1 MAETVGRGERGS
13 AIQRALAVL
22 EGVAGADRPISAT
35 ELNGA
40 LDLPKATVHRLCRML
55 EREGFLQRELDGK
68 RFVPGPRLNRLA
80 LSVIAGSGLRA
91 ERHAILHA
99 VSTEIGE
106 TCNVTVPDGSEMH
119 YVDRVET
126 HWPLRLQFPIGT
138 RVPLHCTASGKLFL
152 SSLPNARRKRLLTR
166 LALDRRTART
176 LTEPATL
183 EAALMRIRKEQLG
196 TDDEEFVDGMVAV
209 AVPVTDPRGRLIATL
224 ATHAPRQRMTLEA
237 ARRHLPALRRAAAQL
252 SELLGGG
259 DAE

>member
-1 MAETVGRGERGS
+1 
-13 AIQRALAVL
+13 
-22 EGVAGADRPISAT
+22 
-35 ELNGA
+35 
-40 LDLPKATVHRLCRML
+40 ML